1 MASEKKMYQVIKLLL
16 YILLNSARGG
26 LRFGQRHS
34 LQVAISPAGG
44 KIPRYTSG
52 EPAPGRNFP
61 SKTRNYFGNK
71 LSGTLGSFFFF
82 LSSRR
87 FDDVSATRRH

>member
-26 LRFGQRHS
+26 DSALVKDTVCKWQFLPPEGRFPDT
-34 LQVAISPAGG
+34 LLE
-44 KIPRYTSG
+44 K
-52 EPAPGRNFP
+52 PAPGRNFP

-71 LSGTLGSFFFF
+71 LSGTLGSFFFSF
-82 LSSRR
+82 LPSL
-87 FDDVSATRRH
+87 